1 MESAKRLVEVIL
13 LYTDGIEAFPPD
25 HPDLPQLETFRMKEF
40 GALVLTEVQRRYP
53 SVNQVSIRYIRSY
66 FALALLDTDD

>member
-1 MESAKRLVEVIL
+1 MESAKRLVVVIL

-40 GALVLTEVQRRYP
+40 GAFVWTELQRRYP
-53 SVNQVSIRYIRSY
+53 SVNQVSKRYIESY
-66 FALALLDTDD
+66 FTLALLETE